1 MIDQPI
7 KHILRNPE
15 SSGRLAKWAI
25 ELGEYEINFS
35 PRHAVKGQILAD
47 FLLETTEKVDHPPNV
62 TASNHVWE
70 LHTDGASSEEGVGA
84 GLVLTRPEGEEHMY
98 ALRFFFYA
106 SNNEAEYEALL
117 FGLRIASKMG
127 IKHLRAY
134 VDSQIMAQ
142 QVNGGFEA
150 KDVSMKQYL
159 QLVEK
164 ISKHFETL
172 EEVQIPR
179 NKNKKADVLSKL
191 ATLTFDHLHKK
202 VLVEVLKDKSV
213 DEKIVVATVEERE
226 SCWITPYVKYLQDG
240 TLPTDA
246 MEARWIRVS
255 APLYVLEN
263 GILYRK
269 SFSGPN
275 LRCLKPQQAI
285 DVVKEMHEGLCAQ
298 HSVSSAWPFCKWE
311 IDIVGPFPRSVGNAK
326 FLVVAIDFFSKW
338 VEAKVLAKITGENI
352 KKFVWN
358 DIVCRYGLPNEIV
371 SDNGKQFADNP
382 FRSWCEELNIKQT
395 FTSVAHPQANGQ
407 VEVTNKEIVAGI
419 KARLGLSQTKWV
431 DEVPY
436 VLWAH
441 CTTPKRSTGET
452 PFSLVYGTEAVIP
465 AEIRVPTQ
473 RILAFDTEN
482 NSSILRENLNFLEE
496 RRIMAAIRQA
506 DVKQKMAK
514 YYNKRIRYV
523 QFKEGDLVLRDN
535 EASRQEKQGK
545 LGPRWEGPY
554 KITKAHPNGCHNT
567 VCHPCPQK
575 RSFFLGGRSSI
586 INKRLKWQWINVEI
600 H

>member
-15 SSGRLAKWAI
+15 SSVQLAKWAI

-35 PRHAVKGQILAD
+35 TRHAVKGQILAD
-47 FLLETTEKVDHPPNV
+47 FLLETTEKVDHLPNV

-84 GLVLTRPEGEEHMY
+84 GLVLTSPEGEEHTY
-98 ALRFFFYA
+98 ALRFCFYA

-117 FGLRIASKMG
+117 FGLRIASEMG

-134 VDSQIMAQ
+134 VDSQIVAQ

-172 EEVQIPR
+172 EVVQIPR

-213 DEKIVVATVEERE
+213 DEKVVVATVEERE

-240 TLPTDA
+240 ILPTDT
-246 MEARWIRVS
+246 MEARQIRVS

-275 LRCLKPQQAI
+275 LRCLTPQQAI

-298 HSVSSAWPFCKWE
+298 HSGYRT
-311 IDIVGPFPRSVGNAK
+311 IVRRIMRQG
-326 FLVVAIDFFSKW
+326 KW

-358 DIVCRYGLPNEIV
+358 DIVCRYGLPNE
-371 SDNGKQFADNP
+371 NLLTHRPK
-382 FRSWCEELNIKQT
+382 
-395 FTSVAHPQANGQ
+395 GQ
-407 VEVTNKEIVAGI
+407 VEVTNKEIVASI

-436 VLWAH
+436 VFWAH
-441 CTTPKRSTGET
+441 RTMPKWSTGET
-452 PFSLVYGTEAVIP
+452 PFSLVYGTEAVIQ
-465 AEIRVPTQ
+465 AEIHVPTQ

-482 NSSILRENLNFLEE
+482 NSSILRENLNLLEE

-506 DVKQKMAK
+506 DAKQKMAK
-514 YYNKRIRYV
+514 YYKKRVRYV

-545 LGPRWEGPY
+545 LGPHWEGPY
-554 KITKAHPNGCHNT
+554 KVVKAHPNGSYTLSAPSGEEIPRTWNAM
-567 VCHPCPQK
+567 
-575 RSFFLGGRSSI
+575 S
-586 INKRLKWQWINVEI
+586 LKKFYA
-600 H
+600 

>member
-1 MIDQPI
+1 MTDQPI

-15 SSGRLAKWAI
+15 LSGRLAKWAI

-35 PRHAVKGQILAD
+35 PRHAVKG
-47 FLLETTEKVDHPPNV
+47 
-62 TASNHVWE
+62 
-70 LHTDGASSEEGVGA
+70 
-84 GLVLTRPEGEEHMY
+84 LVLTSLEGEEHTY
-98 ALRFFFYA
+98 ALRFCFYA
-106 SNNEAEYEALL
+106 SNNEAKYEALL
-117 FGLRIASKMG
+117 SGLRIASEMG

-134 VDSQIMAQ
+134 VDSQIVAQ

-172 EEVQIPR
+172 EVVQIPR

-226 SCWITPYVKYLQDG
+226 SCWITPYVKYLQDE
-240 TLPTDA
+240 TLLTDA
-246 MEARWIRVS
+246 MEARRIRVS
-255 APLYVLEN
+255 APHYVLEN

-275 LRCLKPQQAI
+275 LRCLTPQQAI

-298 HSVSSAWPFCKWE
+298 HSGYRTIRHGTVQRLPKYDLISVSSAWPFCKWA

-326 FLVVAIDFFSKW
+326 LFVVAIDFFSKW

-371 SDNGKQFADNP
+371 NDNGKQFVDNP

-395 FTSVAHPQANGQ
+395 FTSLAHPQANGQ
-407 VEVTNKEIVAGI
+407 VEVTNKKIVAGI

-436 VLWAH
+436 VVWAH
-441 CTTPKRSTGET
+441 CTTPKQSTGET

-465 AEIRVPTQ
+465 AEIRVPTKG
-473 RILAFDTEN
+473 FWH
-482 NSSILRENLNFLEE
+482 SIQKIIHPFY
-496 RRIMAAIRQA
+496 
-506 DVKQKMAK
+506 VK
-514 YYNKRIRYV
+514 
-523 QFKEGDLVLRDN
+523 
-535 EASRQEKQGK
+535 
-545 LGPRWEGPY
+545 
-554 KITKAHPNGCHNT
+554 T
-567 VCHPCPQK
+567 
-575 RSFFLGGRSSI
+575 
-586 INKRLKWQWINVEI
+586 
-600 H
+600 

>member
-1 MIDQPI
+1 MFGNCTLMMHQV
-7 KHILRNPE
+7 R
-15 SSGRLAKWAI
+15 
-25 ELGEYEINFS
+25 
-35 PRHAVKGQILAD
+35 
-47 FLLETTEKVDHPPNV
+47 KV
-62 TASNHVWE
+62 
-70 LHTDGASSEEGVGA
+70 
-84 GLVLTRPEGEEHMY
+84 LVQ
-98 ALRFFFYA
+98 
-106 SNNEAEYEALL
+106 EYEALL
-117 FGLRIASKMG
+117 FGLRIASEIG

-134 VDSQIMAQ
+134 VDSQIVAQ

-164 ISKHFETL
+164 ISKNFETL
-172 EEVQIPR
+172 EVVQIPR

-202 VLVEVLKDKSV
+202 VLVEVLKEKSV
-213 DEKIVVATVEERE
+213 DEKVVVATVEEGE
-226 SCWITPYVKYLQDG
+226 PCWITPYVKYLQDG
-240 TLPTDA
+240 TLSTDA
-246 MEARWIRVS
+246 MEARRIRVS
-255 APLYVLEN
+255 APLYILEN
-263 GILYRK
+263 GMLYKK

-275 LRCLKPQQAI
+275 LRCLTPQQAI

-298 HSVSSAWPFCKWE
+298 HSVSSVWPFCKWT

-326 FLVVAIDFFSKW
+326 FLVVTIDFFSKW
-338 VEAKVLAKITGENI
+338 VEAKVLARITGENI

-358 DIVCRYGLPNEIV
+358 DIVRRYGLPNEIV
-371 SDNGKQFADNP
+371 SDNGKQFADNS

-419 KARLGLSQTKWV
+419 KARLGLSQIKWV

-441 CTTPKRSTGET
+441 RTTSKRSTGET

-473 RILAFDTEN
+473 RVLAFDIEN
-482 NSSILRENLNFLEE
+482 NSYILRENLNLLKE
-496 RRIMAAIRQA
+496 RRIMAAIRQVDA
-506 DVKQKMAK
+506 KQKMAK
-514 YYNKRIRYV
+514 YYNKRVRYV

-535 EASRQEKQGK
+535 EESRQEKQGK
-545 LGPRWEGPY
+545 LG
-554 KITKAHPNGCHNT
+554 
-567 VCHPCPQK
+567 
-575 RSFFLGGRSSI
+575 
-586 INKRLKWQWINVEI
+586 
-600 H
+600 